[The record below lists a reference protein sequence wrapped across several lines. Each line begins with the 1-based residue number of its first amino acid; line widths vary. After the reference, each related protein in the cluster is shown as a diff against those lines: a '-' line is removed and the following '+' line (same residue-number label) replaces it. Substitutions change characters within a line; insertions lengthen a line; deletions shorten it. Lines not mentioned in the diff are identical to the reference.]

1 MATYKFKI
9 PLVGDGGVGK
19 TSLIIKF
26 VENTFRHEYKSTI
39 GVDIFTK
46 SLKIDKD
53 DVLLTLWDIAGQ
65 ERFKVIR
72 KGFFD
77 GAAGAIIVYDI
88 TRKETFD
95 NIENWISEVQEYSGK
110 IPMVICGNK
119 KDLASQRQVTTK
131 QGSSH
136 ASKLNKSF
144 IETSAK
150 TGEHVEAAFTE
161 LCSEILSNRK
171 K

>member
-1 MATYKFKI
+1 MAAYKFKI
-9 PLVGDGGVGK
+9 ALVGDGAVGK

-26 VENTFRHEYKSTI
+26 VENMFKHEYKSTI

-46 SLKIDKD
+46 SVTIDKN
-53 DVLLTLWDIAGQ
+53 DVLMTLWDIAGQ

-88 TRKETFD
+88 TRKETF
-95 NIENWISEVQEYSGK
+95 ENVDAWLKEVEEFTGPV
-110 IPMVICGNK
+110 PMIICGNK
-119 KDLASQRQVTTK
+119 IDLADKRQVSTK
-131 QGSSH
+131 QGSSY
-136 ASKLNKSF
+136 ANKLKKTF

-150 TGEHVEAAFTE
+150 TGENVENAFVE
-161 LCSEILSNRK
+161 LCSEILSARK

>member
-1 MATYKFKI
+1 MASYKFKI
-9 PLVGDGGVGK
+9 PLVGDGAVGK

-26 VENTFRHEYKSTI
+26 VENMFKHEYKSTI

-46 SLKIDKD
+46 SVKIDKN
-53 DVLLTLWDIAGQ
+53 DVLMTLWDIAGQ

-77 GAAGAIIVYDI
+77 GAAGAIIVYDV
-88 TRKETFD
+88 TRKDTFE
-95 NIENWISEVQEYSGK
+95 NVENWLNEVQEYTGP
-110 IPMVICGNK
+110 IPMIICGNK
-119 KDLASQRQVTTK
+119 IDLTDKRQVSTK
-131 QGSSH
+131 QGNSY
-136 ASKLNKSF
+136 ASKINKTF

-150 TGEHVEAAFTE
+150 TGENVENAFIE
-161 LCSEILSNRK
+161 LCSEILSTRK